1 MNALRK
7 MLKADQLA
15 TAPVVFNPIMAKLA
29 ERAGFPALYLGGGT
43 LGYVKTALE
52 ANLNLTEMCQAAL
65 DIRTACTLPLILDAA
80 PGWGDPMHMHRT
92 INMSEAAG
100 FAAIEIEDQILPK
113 RAHHHIGIEHMIP
126 LELMVRKVEEAV
138 AARRDPDFIIVARTN
153 GIRSSNMDDA
163 LKRAEAYR
171 KAGADLIMLSPRDV
185 KSFEHVAARLAPP
198 LMFNL
203 PAGGLS
209 KYGLT
214 LADMK
219 RFGCRILLDPS
230 NPLVAAYRAWKQ
242 CYESMAK
249 GMENPGFTAAEAEKI
264 QKDMFETIGLEKLLD
279 VERRTYDKP

>member
-7 MLKADQLA
+7 MLDADQLV
-15 TAPVVFNPIMAKLA
+15 TAPVVFNPVMALLA
-29 ERAGFPALYLGGGT
+29 KRAGFPALYLGGGT
-43 LGYVKTALE
+43 MGYVKTVLE
-52 ANLNLTEMCQAAL
+52 ANLTLTEMCQAAL

-92 INMSEAAG
+92 MNMSEAAG

-113 RAHHHIGIEHMIP
+113 RAHHHVGVEHMIP
-126 LELMVRKVEEAV
+126 CDLMVRKIEEAV
-138 AARRDPDFIIVARTN
+138 AARRDPDFVIVGRTN
-153 GIRSSNMDDA
+153 GIRSSSMDDA

-171 KAGADLIMLSPRDV
+171 KAGADVIMLSPRNV
-185 KSFEHVAARLAPP
+185 EAYEYVGARLAPP

-209 KYGLT
+209 KFGLT
-214 LADMK
+214 LDDMR

-230 NPLVAAYRAWKQ
+230 NPFIAAYRAWKS

-249 GMENPGFTAAEAEKI
+249 GMETPGFTAEEAEAI
-264 QKDMFETIGLEKLLD
+264 SKDMFETIDLEKLLD
-279 VERRTYDKP
+279 VERRTFDEP

>member
-7 MLKADQLA
+7 MLNDDRLV

-43 LGYVKTALE
+43 LGYVKTVLE

-92 INMSEAAG
+92 VNMTEAAG

-126 LELMVRKVEEAV
+126 MDLMVRKIEEAV
-138 AARRDPDFIIVARTN
+138 AARRDPDFIVVGRTN
-153 GIRSSNMDDA
+153 GIRASSMDDA
-163 LKRAEAYR
+163 LRRAEAYR
-171 KAGADLIMLSPRDV
+171 KAGADVIMLSPRNV
-185 KSFEHVAARLAPP
+185 EAYEYVGARLAPP

-209 KYGLT
+209 KFGLK

-230 NPLVAAYRAWKQ
+230 NPFVAAYRAWKA

-249 GMENPGFTAAEAEKI
+249 GMENPGFTAAEAEAI
-264 QKDMFETIGLEKLLD
+264 QKDMFETIGLEALLD
-279 VERRTYDKP
+279 IERRTYEKP